1 VMTDAIDC
9 GGQVL
14 FISNGVLFISNGR
27 VSTCTSACQSLSL
40 STGRQP
46 SDAAAQRHG
55 RRTRQYIRTTRREPL
70 ARGRGEASYLRDHG
84 LRTRR
89 ESRTAR
95 EALESVAPQAE
106 ESNVALPRPR
116 LFMSSG
122 ARDERHGTATH
133 IDHHISSLCPLCHIV
148 QENTTQ
154 HSHPERDGV

>member
-1 VMTDAIDC
+1 MTDAIDC

-106 ESNVALPRPR
+106 ESNVELSLVPV
-116 LFMSSG
+116 SSCPVG
-122 ARDERHGTATH
+122 REMNDTAQP
-133 IDHHISSLCPLCHIV
+133 HISTITSPVSVHCVI
-148 QENTTQ
+148 
-154 HSHPERDGV
+154 